1 MAIPVSSAYRIF
13 WSGRYLERADSLAR
27 LMDTRFYEFLESG
40 TDEDEQKTR
49 WIALLKGVGMYE
61 LFARKYGNYTVKN
74 VYEFMI
80 FSPDN
85 PSSIRTSLQQAKEN
99 ISGAMPDAVFIETNK
114 LLQMIQE
121 SSIDE
126 VCESPHDFLS
136 KIIQGCALISG
147 LIDRLWS

>member
-1 MAIPVSSAYRIF
+1 
-13 WSGRYLERADSLAR
+13 
-27 LMDTRFYEFLESG
+27 
-40 TDEDEQKTR
+40 
-49 WIALLKGVGMYE
+49 
-61 LFARKYGNYTVKN
+61 
-74 VYEFMI
+74 
-80 FSPDN
+80 
-85 PSSIRTSLQQAKEN
+85 
-99 ISGAMPDAVFIETNK
+99 MPDAVFIETNK